1 MGIEIEMQIH
11 NSFLGQTGRQT
22 VTYCKTDVL
31 SLQPVLQNLCA
42 VTTVHYCSI
51 MTVLPVNAPSTA
63 DPIDDWLNSPPITS
77 VTDGLQWWTTMAASG
92 HPLSEMGLNFLS
104 IPGTY

>member
-1 MGIEIEMQIH
+1 M
-11 NSFLGQTGRQT
+11 
-22 VTYCKTDVL
+22 
-31 SLQPVLQNLCA
+31 
-42 VTTVHYCSI
+42 
-51 MTVLPVNAPSTA
+51 A

-77 VTDGLQWWTTMAASG
+77 VMDGLQWWTTMAASG

>member
-1 MGIEIEMQIH
+1 MTH
-11 NSFLGQTGRQT
+11 LLYVFALAVRLYT
-22 VTYCKTDVL
+22 VY
-31 SLQPVLQNLCA
+31 VLQLRPMWNKYFDHFD
-42 VTTVHYCSI
+42 TF
-51 MTVLPVNAPSTA
+51 NAPSMA